1 MMQGSAEWY
10 AARCGKVTASRIY
23 DVCAKTR
30 NGYSAA
36 RATYMRELLV
46 ERLRGVA
53 EEHFVT
59 DAMQWGIDN
68 EDLARGV
75 YEGRNGVL
83 VEQVGFIPHP
93 SIANTGASPDGLVGD
108 DGAIEIKCPNSGTHI
123 DTILAGEIPERYQ
136 YQMAWQLECTGR
148 KWCDFISYDPR
159 LPGDASYFCRRFE
172 PSAAFFDAIR
182 EEVVKFIA
190 ELDAMEAKIREY
202 KA

>member
-46 ERLRGVA
+46 ERLRGIA

-108 DGAIEIKCPNSGTHI
+108 DGAIEIKC
-123 DTILAGEIPERYQ
+123 L
-136 YQMAWQLECTGR
+136 
-148 KWCDFISYDPR
+148 IS
-159 LPGDASYFCRRFE
+159 
-172 PSAAFFDAIR
+172 
-182 EEVVKFIA
+182 
-190 ELDAMEAKIREY
+190 
-202 KA
+202 